1 MSLSLQIILIFTLS
15 FSVIS
20 EQNQLYNI
28 FLMFF
33 CVFFCWSNL
42 YKKYNLAPKFN
53 ANNEQRQTFK
63 TTSIQNCLGW
73 TFKKTSVSD
82 FLIMDA
88 IRRESVYQF
97 SQLFSVTLCTKCSSP
112 RRSNRRWG
120 KARASLAP
128 GRPGGQRE
136 ERRGTL
142 SAVGLQAAI
151 DRREGLASQ
160 GRH

>member
-1 MSLSLQIILIFTLS
+1 MPTMNNGKHLKPLTSKIVLDGLLKKVCLR
-15 FSVIS
+15 
-20 EQNQLYNI
+20 
-28 FLMFF
+28 FF
-33 CVFFCWSNL
+33 
-42 YKKYNLAPKFN
+42 
-53 ANNEQRQTFK
+53 
-63 TTSIQNCLGW
+63 
-73 TFKKTSVSD
+73 
-82 FLIMDA
+82 MDA
-88 IRRESVYQF
+88 IRRESMYQF

-128 GRPGGQRE
+128 GQPGEQRE
-136 ERRGTL
+136 EQRGIL